1 MYCKKCGGK
10 LESYASNCA
19 FCGAPVD
26 NYDDKAKY
34 VEQRSNSSIDKPM
47 TMWKWIGFY
56 LLNVIPVVGQI
67 IVLVLLFKWA
77 SKKNPDKSLQG
88 FAKANLFLI
97 LIAIVITVLFSVLIA
112 VGVINQDFMKD
123 YLESLSSL
131 K

>member
-34 VEQRSNSSIDKPM
+34 VEQRGNSAIEKPM

-56 LLNVIPVVGQI
+56 LLNVLPVVGQI
-67 IVLVLLFKWA
+67 IILVLLFKWS
-77 SKKNPDKSLQG
+77 SKRNPDKSLQG
-88 FAKANLFLI
+88 FAKANLLLI
-97 LIAIVITVLFSVLIA
+97 LLTIIIFIVFTALIA
-112 VGVINQDFMKD
+112 AGVINEDAMKD
-123 YLESLSSL
+123 YLDKVSEL

>member
-34 VEQRSNSSIDKPM
+34 VEQRSDSSSKPM
-47 TMWKWIGFY
+47 TMWRWVGFF

-67 IVLVLLFKWA
+67 IVLVILFKWA
-77 SKKNPDKSLQG
+77 SKRNPDKSLQG
-88 FAKANLFLI
+88 FAKATLFLFLI
-97 LIAIVITVLFSVLIA
+97 ALVLTFVYSILMAI
-112 VGVINQDFMKD
+112 GVVSQDFAKD
-123 YLESLSSL
+123 YFNNLSNFR
-131 K
+131 

>member
-34 VEQRSNSSIDKPM
+34 VEQRSDSSSKPM
-47 TMWKWIGFY
+47 TMWRWVGFF

-67 IVLVLLFKWA
+67 IVLVILFKWA
-77 SKKNPDKSLQG
+77 SKRNPDKSLQG
-88 FAKANLFLI
+88 FAKATLFLFLI
-97 LIAIVITVLFSVLIA
+97 ALVLTFLYSILMAI
-112 VGVINQDFMKD
+112 GVVSQDFAKD
-123 YLESLSSL
+123 YFNNLSNFR
-131 K
+131 